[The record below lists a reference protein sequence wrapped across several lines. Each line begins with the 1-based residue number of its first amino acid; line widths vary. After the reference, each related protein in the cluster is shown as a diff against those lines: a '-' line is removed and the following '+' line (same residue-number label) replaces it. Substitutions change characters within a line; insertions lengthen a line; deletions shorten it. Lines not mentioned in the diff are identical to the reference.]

1 MWHPGVS
8 VQAYVG
14 QVWTVSEEDK
24 PFFFIYFACCFCF
37 CRETLE
43 ISFILICTHKKTQNS
58 GFFLLGFFYLFFSI
72 LRQLKSTSE
81 RVLHYQH
88 LRTGKCFNICFSSLL
103 LTQYWDQ
110 SSKITS
116 ATDKFDNYFGSCG
129 LLPQNSKD
137 KSKRFLL
144 CL

>member
-1 MWHPGVS
+1 MWDKSELSQKKTNHFFLFILLVVS
-8 VQAYVG
+8 VFVG
-14 QVWTVSEEDK
+14 KLWKFPLFWFVH
-24 PFFFIYFACCFCF
+24 I
-37 CRETLE
+37 
-43 ISFILICTHKKTQNS
+43 KTQNS

-88 LRTGKCFNICFSSLL
+88 LRTGNCFNICFSSLL